1 MNTFKNNSRFN
12 FLENEKLNSNSN
24 DRPRNKY
31 RNSNFNSSRNHSPK
45 NNGFSE
51 KIKIKKLEKE
61 RETQL
66 SIENF
71 PSLSSSLNNTNTNVT
86 IDFKKGLTSIPQNE
100 FPKETLEKGWVS
112 YQLVDNK
119 TVIDNNCNN
128 FINEQDK
135 LDDINLDIY
144 EIMDNLCDNYE
155 VFTNDFIKRWGNEEY
170 ENIYLFPSYDYEYF
184 DKLDEEYEIEM
195 EKLELQEQN
204 DNDFE

>member
-1 MNTFKNNSRFN
+1 MNTFKINSRFN
-12 FLENEKLNSNSN
+12 FLENEKSNSNSN

-100 FPKETLEKGWVS
+100 VPKETLEKGWVS
-112 YQLVDNK
+112 YRLVDNK
-119 TVIDNNCNN
+119 TVINNNCNN
-128 FINEQDK
+128 IVDHQDK
-135 LDDINLDIY
+135 FDDYELDIN
-144 EIMDNLCDNYE
+144 EIMDNLCEKYE
-155 VFTNDFIKRWGNEEY
+155 LFTNNFIKRWGNEEY
-170 ENIYLFPSYDYEYF
+170 ENIYLFPYYDYEYF